1 MSVVVVGLSHR
12 TVPLDLLERMSVA
25 DSQLP
30 KALASLT
37 KRRFVSEGILLSTCH
52 RVEAYVVA
60 ERFHGAAQDVRNF
73 LSELG
78 FVAPEEFSDRL
89 YTYVDE
95 AAAAHLFAVSAGLD
109 SVVLGES
116 QILGQV
122 RDAWERARAE
132 GVAGARLSALF
143 RHAVEAGKRART
155 ETAIGR
161 GITSLAHAAVAMA
174 TEHLGALEGRRVVVL
189 GAGEMGEGMASALS
203 GARAGGGEL
212 VLVNRTWER
221 AAALAE
227 RVGGRPVPLE
237 ELPRELTE
245 ADLLLSSTGAPG
257 VVVEESDLA
266 AATVHRPDRP
276 LLVIDLGMPR
286 NVAPGVGDLPSVTL
300 LDLGDLRAFVDSGL
314 DERRKE
320 VARVRTVLADEL
332 SRYTADA
339 AAREVAPTVTAL
351 RQHAEALR
359 AGELERHRTRLSGLD
374 EREREAV
381 DALTKAIVAKILHEP
396 TVRLKDA
403 AASPR
408 GERLSSAI
416 RDLFL

>member
-30 KALASLT
+30 KALANLT
-37 KRRFVSEGILLSTCH
+37 KRRFVSEGVVLSTCH

-132 GVAGARLSALF
+132 GAAASRLSALF

-212 VLVNRTWER
+212 VLVNRTWDR
-221 AAALAE
+221 ASALAE
-227 RVGGRPVPLE
+227 RVGGRPVPFE
-237 ELPRELTE
+237 ELPRELAR

-266 AATVHRPDRP
+266 AATVDRPDRP

-359 AGELERHRTRLSGLD
+359 AGELERHRARLSGLD
-374 EREREAV
+374 EREQEAV
-381 DALTKAIVAKILHEP
+381 DALTKAIVAKLLHEP

>member
-1 MSVVVVGLSHR
+1 VSVVVVGLSHR

-132 GVAGARLSALF
+132 GTAGARLSALF

-174 TEHLGALEGRRVVVL
+174 TERLGGLEGRRVVVL

-227 RVGGRPVPLE
+227 RVGGRPVPFA
-237 ELPRELTE
+237 ELPRELTR

-266 AATVHRPDRP
+266 AATVDRPDRP

-374 EREREAV
+374 EREQEAV

-408 GERLSSAI
+408 GERLSTAI